1 MGETAL
7 TPVSALNEAP
17 GFGSLP
23 ATSSAVPVNDQGF
36 EDTGREAAGVTDRPC
51 VGGRD
56 GAHGVEL
63 VRPGARVRADD
74 PRPAGAVPV
83 KDQRFVLTW
92 DVVVTDGPGIG
103 RREGAHTEED
113 VAARVRL
120 AASLPSLDV
129 GSVAY
134 IPRGRVIGL
143 SKIPR
148 IVEMYARRL
157 QVQERLT
164 QQIAEFLQ
172 DRLAP
177 QGVGVVIE
185 ATHLCAV
192 MRGVRKPGTI
202 MTTSSVLGL
211 FRTRD
216 RTRAEFFAHLERPA
230 PGA

>member
-1 MGETAL
+1 M
-7 TPVSALNEAP
+7 
-17 GFGSLP
+17 
-23 ATSSAVPVNDQGF
+23 
-36 EDTGREAAGVTDRPC
+36 
-51 VGGRD
+51 
-56 GAHGVEL
+56 
-63 VRPGARVRADD
+63 
-74 PRPAGAVPV
+74 
-83 KDQRFVLTW
+83 
-92 DVVVTDGPGIG
+92 
-103 RREGAHTEED
+103 
-113 VAARVRL
+113 
-120 AASLPSLDV
+120 
-129 GSVAY
+129 
-134 IPRGRVIGL
+134 IGL

-164 QQIAEFLQ
+164 QQIADFLQ

-216 RTRAEFFAHLERPA
+216 RTRAEFFAHLERRA
-230 PGA
+230 SEA